1 MRFENSMCFDA
12 VFCIESQVDS
22 FFMVARS
29 SHDPVAISASTPGG
43 ARWGRR
49 RGVGADADTESVADT
64 ATSWDVIEGDVV
76 ESESNNTRFWCRAV
90 WYLLRLA
97 KQKRHWHAGG
107 TALKFIA
114 ERRKKLNEQIVAEL
128 RVKAEL
134 REKAELAAKAEK
146 DGGVA
151 GGRFREWTGTFRAF
165 LSDGVKSGA
174 DGSVAGAGPGGR
186 PSR

>member
-1 MRFENSMCFDA
+1 
-12 VFCIESQVDS
+12 
-22 FFMVARS
+22 MVARAVYDSVAVS
-29 SHDPVAISASTPGG
+29 SSTPGG
-43 ARWGRR
+43 ARWSRR

-97 KQKRHWHAGG
+97 KKKRHWAAGG

-134 REKAELAAKAEK
+134 REKAERAQGAT
-146 DGGVA
+146 GGKL
-151 GGRFREWTGTFRAF
+151 REWTGTFRAF

-174 DGSVAGAGPGGR
+174 DGPVAGAGPGGR